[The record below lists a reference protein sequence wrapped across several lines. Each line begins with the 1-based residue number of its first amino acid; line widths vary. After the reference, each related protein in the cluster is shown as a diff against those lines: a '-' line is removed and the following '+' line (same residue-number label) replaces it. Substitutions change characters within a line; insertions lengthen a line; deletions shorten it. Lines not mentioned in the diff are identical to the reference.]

1 MFYPL
6 AELKKEQG
14 SVMLEAI
21 ICLPFLF
28 LLVFLTAQLAH
39 ISFCRQVVQYAAVAA
54 GRATISCADS
64 EEKEAKELFDFF
76 DGCELKDLSFINEI
90 DRHAAKIE
98 LTPYLLGAI
107 SDESV
112 EPMFDCIAKKQKV
125 KALRV
130 AIMILPDKQ
139 RRRLLM
145 YYWGDMT
152 YAQIAAI
159 EGCSFQSVMKSLNA
173 AKKNLKVMLKDYN

>member
-1 MFYPL
+1 M
-6 AELKKEQG
+6 KKNYFENIDPRPKRKMHRDNPYRIFSIG
-14 SVMLEAI
+14 CNTEKPHYYVKFLDNLGVE
-21 ICLPFLF
+21 ICLE
-28 LLVFLTAQLAH
+28 
-39 ISFCRQVVQYAAVAA
+39 IS
-54 GRATISCADS
+54 
-64 EEKEAKELFDFF
+64 KELFDFF

-98 LTPYLLGAI
+98 LTPYLLCAI

-152 YAQIAAI
+152 YTQIAAI

>member
-1 MFYPL
+1 M
-6 AELKKEQG
+6 KKNYFENIDPRPKRKMHRDNPYRIFSIG
-14 SVMLEAI
+14 CNTEKPHYYVKFLDNLGVE
-21 ICLPFLF
+21 ICLE
-28 LLVFLTAQLAH
+28 
-39 ISFCRQVVQYAAVAA
+39 IS
-54 GRATISCADS
+54 
-64 EEKEAKELFDFF
+64 KELFDFF

-145 YYWGDMT
+145 YYWGDMA

>member
-1 MFYPL
+1 M
-6 AELKKEQG
+6 KKNYFENIDPRPKRKMHRDNPYRIFSIG
-14 SVMLEAI
+14 CNTEKPHYYVKFLDNLGVE
-21 ICLPFLF
+21 ICLE
-28 LLVFLTAQLAH
+28 
-39 ISFCRQVVQYAAVAA
+39 IS
-54 GRATISCADS
+54 
-64 EEKEAKELFDFF
+64 KELFDFF

-112 EPMFDCIAKKQKV
+112 EPMFDCIAKNQKV

-152 YAQIAAI
+152 YTQIAAI